1 MIGSDPIDQIWNELK
16 ENCALP
22 SLNKVITKKK
32 NTKTCKV
39 VRKSRKKKDI
49 LQSILCNDSST
60 SNGNTPEDVIS
71 TSDQIAKRS
80 YSYTCTWNEKILLN
94 LNGCTFSLEVDDSDD
109 DEEEEE
115 EEENPSVSLRA
126 DKPIASLFTIEK
138 KCNEELV
145 CAWRMGRF
153 PSALQSDVS
162 SDRLEALNM
171 LNIILDELH
180 LALPPVPKLNFPL
193 PYHPDQVALFHKRES
208 LVSDLATKS
217 HDSKWSSEWQRTFNS
232 LSGIVTAD
240 PCEATPANNYKK
252 KDSNQILLRAKIQA
266 VFDHLA
272 IHIFRRLNDRVEKCR
287 ELALKCLITL
297 SLHAM
302 DVGKHI
308 SYFVRSLLLR
318 LPPTA
323 YDSDL
328 NVFVHDFQ
336 QHEAFK
342 RGVATERQDRGDLI
356 GYEEVKVI
364 ECCEENR
371 LLLCGVIEAL
381 IRGSV
386 ARRSVGILLPYASD
400 LIQALYCLQRDRYP
414 KLKEYASCVIT
425 QTLRLRE
432 WETITKQVATG
443 FARAAL
449 ANLRHNKASVRVSAL
464 DVFEASVSVPNREK
478 VKGAGS
484 EAIVDLVGFQEE
496 NVSND
501 TFHK

>member
-16 ENCALP
+16 RNCALP
-22 SLNKVITKKK
+22 SLHKVITKKK
-32 NTKTCKV
+32 NATTCKV
-39 VRKSRKKKDI
+39 ERKSRKKNI
-49 LQSILCNDSST
+49 LQSILCNDSAT
-60 SNGNTPEDVIS
+60 SNGNTPGDVIS
-71 TSDQIAKRS
+71 ASDQRAKRS

-94 LNGCTFSLEVDDSDD
+94 INGSTSLEVDDSDD
-109 DEEEEE
+109 DNDEEE
-115 EEENPSVSLRA
+115 EEENPSVSLQA

-162 SDRLEALNM
+162 SDRLEALDM

-180 LALPPVPKLNFPL
+180 LALPPVPELNFPL

-232 LSGIVTAD
+232 LSDIVTTD
-240 PCEATPANNYKK
+240 PCESTPANNYKK
-252 KDSNQILLRAKIQA
+252 NNSNQILLRTKIQA

-302 DVGKHI
+302 DVGRHI

-356 GYEEVKVI
+356 GYGEVKVI
-364 ECCEENR
+364 EYCEENR
-371 LLLCGVIEAL
+371 LLLCKVIEAL

-386 ARRSVGILLPYASD
+386 ARRSIGILLPYASD
-400 LIQALYCLQRDRYP
+400 LIQALYCFQRDRYP
-414 KLKEYASCVIT
+414 KLKEYASGVIT

-449 ANLRHNKASVRVSAL
+449 ANLRHNKANVRVAAL
-464 DVFEASVSVPNREK
+464 DAFEASVSVPNREK

-484 EAIVDLVGFQEE
+484 DAIADFVGFQEE
-496 NVSND
+496 NVRND
-501 TFHK
+501 YFN